1 MVARQQLKA
10 GLRPYAAIFTR
21 TTSMLTIYTL
31 PMEAAESLARP
42 VRRVSKVSKGRLVK
56 ALASQWRA

>member
-31 PMEAAESLARP
+31 PMEAAAFLARP
-42 VRRVSKVSKGRLVK
+42 ARKVNKDPRAHLGR
-56 ALASQWRA
+56 ALASR